1 MIRSSRAVIVGIL
14 IAVTWSQIP
23 LLASQRAADPTVAQL
38 LAAAGR
44 YVATYESSFGAV
56 VAEERHQQSTNGPAK
71 PQPGEPPSRR
81 TSVGN
86 VLMFNSGGA
95 GWMAFRTIDVL
106 DNAELPGPKGRLAA
120 LAADPTHERLAE
132 IMRATQ
138 AIEWLSIGG
147 IPRAPAIPTAA
158 LAYLRASRQPLGV
171 FEFDGM
177 KTVGGVRVGLLKYSQ
192 RPAART
198 TDADDFTITG
208 RFWIEPESG
217 RVVQTEI
224 AITSG
229 TYETKV
235 EVQYAS
241 QPGVGFWVPVRMF
254 EQHTIDLDSP
264 SGANNARG
272 GASTK
277 AYADGLS
284 TYQSF
289 RRFDLKPALL
299 ISR

>member
-1 MIRSSRAVIVGIL
+1 MSLAGRAALVGIL
-14 IAVTWSQIP
+14 IVVIWPQSPSRA
-23 LLASQRAADPTVAQL
+23 AQRAADPTVAQL

-81 TSVGN
+81 ASIGD

-95 GWMAFRTIDVL
+95 GWMAFRTLDVL
-106 DNAELPGPKGRLAA
+106 DNAELPGAKRRLDA
-120 LAADPTHERLAE
+120 LAADPTPGALAE
-132 IMRATQ
+132 IMRSTQ
-138 AIEWLSIGG
+138 AIEWLAIGG
-147 IPRAPAIPTAA
+147 IPRAPAIPTAG
-158 LAYLRASRQPLGV
+158 LAYLRASRQPLGI

-177 KTVGGVRVGLLKYSQ
+177 KTIDGVRVGLLKYIQ

-198 TDADDFTITG
+198 TDADDFAITG

-217 RVVQTEI
+217 RVVQTELT
-224 AITSG
+224 ITSA
-229 TYETKV
+229 TYENKV

-241 QPGVGFWVPVRMF
+241 RPGIDFWVPVRMF
-254 EQHTIDLDSP
+254 EQHTIELESP

-272 GASTK
+272 GALTK

-289 RRFDLKPALL
+289 RRFDLKPALV